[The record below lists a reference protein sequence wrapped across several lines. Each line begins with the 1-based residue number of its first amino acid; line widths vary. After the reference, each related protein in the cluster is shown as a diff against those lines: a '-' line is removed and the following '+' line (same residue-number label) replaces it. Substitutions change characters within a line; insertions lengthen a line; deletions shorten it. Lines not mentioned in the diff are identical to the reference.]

1 MRCVSSVSLAMSS
14 LDRFCADALLWRA
27 NPTGMLCCV
36 IATVFFFAVAG
47 RCHPLLG
54 SLAVWSTGDVVD
66 QSLVKKVVDLFVEMG
81 LSNTEVYSD
90 ELERPLLEATAAF
103 YQRQSAQWVE
113 DDSFPAFMLK
123 AEACLAAEQAR
134 AAAYLVPRTKE
145 RLLRTVEHEV
155 LVVHQ
160 QRMLDK
166 DTSGL
171 ITLLVND
178 AREDLSRLFRLYARV
193 ADALQPI
200 ATTLKRHVHAEG
212 MELVREQKAR
222 VEAASKTSSAAA
234 SAAADKPDF
243 IQALL
248 ALHDRY
254 TDLVSSCFGE
264 HPTFTRALK
273 EAFEVFVNQQVG
285 KSSTAELFAGYCD
298 ELLRVKGAGAR
309 MSEEDVEEQLD
320 KLVQLFA
327 YLSDK
332 DVFQE
337 FSRKQLAK
345 RLLMDRSHSDD
356 AESFLITKLKERC
369 GAHFTS
375 KLEGMITDMT
385 LSKDVQEA
393 FQVWFANK
401 ASNMED
407 VSSPATGAA
416 GAAEGGAAG
425 AAPAAATGAA
435 AAAGTPAPPASAAV
449 AADVPAMAVAPVSS
463 SGVRTNGLDF
473 AVRVL
478 TTGHWPTYAQDKITL
493 PPELYQSEQV
503 FREYY
508 NTRTAQ
514 RVLRFVHALG
524 KVWLTTTYYANGR
537 WGGKVELAC
546 STHQACVMMLFND
559 AESLTYGKICEMLGL
574 DPAADVSKG
583 TMLSLS
589 TISGA
594 SGSKARAQQ
603 SQSVLLRAP
612 AVAAGGAAGSGSS
625 THVGVNDVFSVN
637 VKFSS
642 QRPKLKLKPLHAKIT
657 DAEKEAA
664 QSTVHEDRRHA
675 VEAAIVRVMKQHK
688 RMPHNQLVVQVSE
701 LLMPV
706 FKPDPPLI
714 RSRIDE
720 LITREYIKRDPDVH
734 VYEYLA

>member
-1 MRCVSSVSLAMSS
+1 MAFSSSVL
-14 LDRFCADALLWRA
+14 LFFLPVGHAL
-27 NPTGMLCCV
+27 
-36 IATVFFFAVAG
+36 
-47 RCHPLLG
+47 
-54 SLAVWSTGDVVD
+54 STPSGDVVD

-81 LSNTEVYSD
+81 LSNTEVYSE
-90 ELERPLLEATAAF
+90 ELERPLLDATAEF

-155 LVVHQ
+155 LSVHQ
-160 QRMLDK
+160 QVMLDK
-166 DTSGL
+166 DSSGL
-171 ITLLVND
+171 VTLLVND

-193 ADALQPI
+193 TDALQPI
-200 ATTLKRHVHAEG
+200 ANTLKRHVHAEG

-222 VEAASKTSSAAA
+222 VEAAAKTSSAAA
-234 SAAADKPDF
+234 SAVADKPDF

-254 TDLVSSCFGE
+254 TDLVSSCFGD
-264 HPTFTRALK
+264 HVTFARALK

-309 MSEEDVEEQLD
+309 MSESDVEEQLD

-356 AESFLITKLKERC
+356 AESFLITKLKQRC

-385 LSKDVQEA
+385 LSADIQSA
-393 FQVWFANK
+393 FQEWFANRPTNT
-401 ASNMED
+401 NMEV
-407 VSSPATGAA
+407 VSSPAADGGDGVAA
-416 GAAEGGAAG
+416 GTPKAAG
-425 AAPAAATGAA
+425 AAPAGGAAT
-435 AAAGTPAPPASAAV
+435 ASEAAV
-449 AADVPAMAVAPVSS
+449 MPPVQLSS
-463 SGVRTNGLDF
+463 SGVRANGHDF

-478 TTGHWPTYAQDKITL
+478 TTGHWPTYAQDEITL
-493 PPELYQSEQV
+493 PPVLSRSEKL

-508 NTRTAQ
+508 NTRTSQ

-524 KVWLTTTYYANGR
+524 KVWLSTTFFSGGR

-559 AESLTYGKICEMLGL
+559 AESLTYGKICETLGL

-589 TISGA
+589 TISA
-594 SGSKARAQQ
+594 SGGKSRVQ
-603 SQSVLLRAP
+603 QSVLLRVPGPATGAP
-612 AVAAGGAAGSGSS
+612 GSTSS
-625 THVGVNDVFSVN
+625 SFVGVNDVFSVN
-637 VKFSS
+637 VKFTSM
-642 QRPKLKLKPLHAKIT
+642 RPKLKLKPLHAKIT

-706 FKPDPPLI
+706 FKPDPTLI
-714 RSRIDE
+714 RNRIDE
-720 LITREYIKRDPDVH
+720 LISREYIKKDTDAN

>member
-1 MRCVSSVSLAMSS
+1 MVSSSVLRV
-14 LDRFCADALLWRA
+14 LLPIGHAL
-27 NPTGMLCCV
+27 
-36 IATVFFFAVAG
+36 
-47 RCHPLLG
+47 
-54 SLAVWSTGDVVD
+54 STPSGDVVD

-81 LSNTEVYSD
+81 LSNTEVYSE
-90 ELERPLLEATAAF
+90 ELERPLLDATAEF

-160 QRMLDK
+160 QVMLDK
-166 DTSGL
+166 DSSGL
-171 ITLLVND
+171 VTLLVND

-193 ADALQPI
+193 TDALQPI

-222 VEAASKTSSAAA
+222 VEAAAKTSSAAA
-234 SAAADKPDF
+234 SAVADKPDF

-254 TDLVSSCFGE
+254 TDLVSSCFGD
-264 HPTFTRALK
+264 HATFARALK

-309 MSEEDVEEQLD
+309 MSESDVEEQLD

-356 AESFLITKLKERC
+356 AESFLITKLKQRC

-385 LSKDVQEA
+385 LSADIQSA
-393 FQVWFANK
+393 FQEWFANR
-401 ASNMED
+401 ATNTNMED
-407 VSSPATGAA
+407 VPSPAAAGGDGAAA
-416 GAAEGGAAG
+416 GAPKAAG
-425 AAPAAATGAA
+425 AAPAGGAA
-435 AAAGTPAPPASAAV
+435 AAPEAAV
-449 AADVPAMAVAPVSS
+449 MPPVQLSS
-463 SGVRTNGLDF
+463 SGVRANGHDF

-478 TTGHWPTYAQDKITL
+478 TTGHWPTYAQDEITL
-493 PPELYQSEQV
+493 PPVLSRSEKL

-508 NTRTAQ
+508 NTRTSQ

-524 KVWLTTTYYANGR
+524 KVWLSTTFFAGGR

-574 DPAADVSKG
+574 DPTADVSKG

-589 TISGA
+589 TISA
-594 SGSKARAQQ
+594 SGGKSRVQ
-603 SQSVLLRAP
+603 QSVLLRVPGPATGAP
-612 AVAAGGAAGSGSS
+612 GSTSS
-625 THVGVNDVFSVN
+625 SFVGVNDVFSVN
-637 VKFSS
+637 VKFTSM
-642 QRPKLKLKPLHAKIT
+642 RPKLKLKPLHAKIT

-706 FKPDPPLI
+706 FKPDPTLI
-714 RSRIDE
+714 RNRIDE
-720 LITREYIKRDPDVH
+720 LISREYIKKDTSAN

>member
-1 MRCVSSVSLAMSS
+1 VLLFFLPVGH
-14 LDRFCADALLWRA
+14 AL
-27 NPTGMLCCV
+27 
-36 IATVFFFAVAG
+36 
-47 RCHPLLG
+47 
-54 SLAVWSTGDVVD
+54 STPSGDVVD

-81 LSNTEVYSD
+81 LSNTEVYSE
-90 ELERPLLEATAAF
+90 ELERPLLDATAEF

-155 LVVHQ
+155 LSVHQ
-160 QRMLDK
+160 QVMLDK
-166 DTSGL
+166 DSSGL
-171 ITLLVND
+171 VTLLVND

-193 ADALQPI
+193 TDALQPI
-200 ATTLKRHVHAEG
+200 ANTLKRHVHAEG

-222 VEAASKTSSAAA
+222 VEAAAKTSSAAA
-234 SAAADKPDF
+234 SAVADKPDF

-254 TDLVSSCFGE
+254 TDLVSSCFGD
-264 HPTFTRALK
+264 HVTFARALK

-309 MSEEDVEEQLD
+309 MSESDVEEQLD

-356 AESFLITKLKERC
+356 AESFLITKLKQRC

-385 LSKDVQEA
+385 LSADIQSA
-393 FQVWFANK
+393 FQEWFANRPTNT
-401 ASNMED
+401 NMEV
-407 VSSPATGAA
+407 VSSPAADGGDGVAA
-416 GAAEGGAAG
+416 GTPKAAG
-425 AAPAAATGAA
+425 AAPAGGAAT
-435 AAAGTPAPPASAAV
+435 ASEAAV
-449 AADVPAMAVAPVSS
+449 MPPVQLSS
-463 SGVRTNGLDF
+463 SGVRANGHDF

-478 TTGHWPTYAQDKITL
+478 TTGHWPTYAQDEITL
-493 PPELYQSEQV
+493 PPVLSRSEKL

-508 NTRTAQ
+508 NTRTSQ

-524 KVWLTTTYYANGR
+524 KVWLSTTFFSGGR

-559 AESLTYGKICEMLGL
+559 AESLTYGKICETLGL

-589 TISGA
+589 TISA
-594 SGSKARAQQ
+594 SGGKSRVQ
-603 SQSVLLRAP
+603 QSVLLRVPGPATGAP
-612 AVAAGGAAGSGSS
+612 GSTSS
-625 THVGVNDVFSVN
+625 SFVGVNDVFSVN
-637 VKFSS
+637 VKFTSM
-642 QRPKLKLKPLHAKIT
+642 RPKLKLKPLHAKIT

-706 FKPDPPLI
+706 FKPDPTLI
-714 RSRIDE
+714 RNRIDE
-720 LITREYIKRDPDVH
+720 LISREYIKKDTDAN

>member
-1 MRCVSSVSLAMSS
+1 VLLFFLPVGH
-14 LDRFCADALLWRA
+14 AL
-27 NPTGMLCCV
+27 
-36 IATVFFFAVAG
+36 
-47 RCHPLLG
+47 
-54 SLAVWSTGDVVD
+54 STPSGDVVD

-81 LSNTEVYSD
+81 LSNTEVYSE
-90 ELERPLLEATAAF
+90 ELERPLLDATAEF

-155 LVVHQ
+155 LSVHQ
-160 QRMLDK
+160 QVMLDK
-166 DTSGL
+166 DSSGL
-171 ITLLVND
+171 VTLLVND

-193 ADALQPI
+193 TDALQPI
-200 ATTLKRHVHAEG
+200 ANTLKRHVHAEG

-222 VEAASKTSSAAA
+222 VEAAAKTSSAAA
-234 SAAADKPDF
+234 SAVADKPDF

-254 TDLVSSCFGE
+254 TDLVSSCFGD
-264 HPTFTRALK
+264 HVTFARALK

-309 MSEEDVEEQLD
+309 MSESDVEEQLD

-356 AESFLITKLKERC
+356 AESFLITKLKQRC

-385 LSKDVQEA
+385 LSADIQSA
-393 FQVWFANK
+393 FQEWFANRPTNT
-401 ASNMED
+401 NMEV
-407 VSSPATGAA
+407 VSSPAAD
-416 GAAEGGAAG
+416 GGDG
-425 AAPAAATGAA
+425 V
-435 AAAGTPAPPASAAV
+435 AAGTPKAACAAPAGGAATASEAAV
-449 AADVPAMAVAPVSS
+449 MPPVQLSS
-463 SGVRTNGLDF
+463 SGVRANGHDF

-478 TTGHWPTYAQDKITL
+478 TTGHWPTYAQDEITL
-493 PPELYQSEQV
+493 PPVLSRSEKL

-508 NTRTAQ
+508 NTRTSQ

-524 KVWLTTTYYANGR
+524 KVWLSTTFFSGGR

-559 AESLTYGKICEMLGL
+559 AESLTYGKICETLGL

-589 TISGA
+589 TISA
-594 SGSKARAQQ
+594 SGGKSRVQ
-603 SQSVLLRAP
+603 QSVLLRVPGPATGAP
-612 AVAAGGAAGSGSS
+612 GSTSS
-625 THVGVNDVFSVN
+625 SFVGVNDVFSVN
-637 VKFSS
+637 VKFTSM
-642 QRPKLKLKPLHAKIT
+642 RPKLKLKPLHAKIT

-706 FKPDPPLI
+706 FKPDPTLI
-714 RSRIDE
+714 RNRIDE
-720 LITREYIKRDPDVH
+720 LISREYIKKDTDAN

>member
-1 MRCVSSVSLAMSS
+1 MAFSSSVL
-14 LDRFCADALLWRA
+14 LFFLPVGHAL
-27 NPTGMLCCV
+27 
-36 IATVFFFAVAG
+36 
-47 RCHPLLG
+47 
-54 SLAVWSTGDVVD
+54 STPSGDVVD

-81 LSNTEVYSD
+81 LSNTEVYSE
-90 ELERPLLEATAAF
+90 ELERPLLDATAEF

-155 LVVHQ
+155 LSVHQ
-160 QRMLDK
+160 QVMLDK
-166 DTSGL
+166 DSSGL
-171 ITLLVND
+171 VTLLVND

-193 ADALQPI
+193 TDALQPI
-200 ATTLKRHVHAEG
+200 ANTLKRHVHAEG

-222 VEAASKTSSAAA
+222 VEAAAKTSSAAA
-234 SAAADKPDF
+234 SAVADKPDF

-254 TDLVSSCFGE
+254 TDLVSSCFGD
-264 HPTFTRALK
+264 HVTFARALK

-309 MSEEDVEEQLD
+309 MSESDVEEQLD

-356 AESFLITKLKERC
+356 AESFLITKLKQRC

-385 LSKDVQEA
+385 LSADIQSA
-393 FQVWFANK
+393 FQEWFANRPTNT
-401 ASNMED
+401 NMEV
-407 VSSPATGAA
+407 VSSPAAD
-416 GAAEGGAAG
+416 GGDG
-425 AAPAAATGAA
+425 V
-435 AAAGTPAPPASAAV
+435 AAGTPKAACAAPAGGAATASEAAV
-449 AADVPAMAVAPVSS
+449 MPPVQLSS
-463 SGVRTNGLDF
+463 SGVRANGHDF

-478 TTGHWPTYAQDKITL
+478 TTGHWPTYAQDEITL
-493 PPELYQSEQV
+493 PPVLSRSEKL

-508 NTRTAQ
+508 NTRTSQ

-524 KVWLTTTYYANGR
+524 KVWLSTTFFSGGR

-559 AESLTYGKICEMLGL
+559 AESLTYGKICETLGL

-589 TISGA
+589 TISA
-594 SGSKARAQQ
+594 SGGKSRVQ
-603 SQSVLLRAP
+603 QSVLLRVPGPATGAP
-612 AVAAGGAAGSGSS
+612 GSTSS
-625 THVGVNDVFSVN
+625 SFVGVNDVFSVN
-637 VKFSS
+637 VKFTSM
-642 QRPKLKLKPLHAKIT
+642 RPKLKLKPLHAKIT

-706 FKPDPPLI
+706 FKPDPTLI
-714 RSRIDE
+714 RNRIDE
-720 LITREYIKRDPDVH
+720 LISREYIKKDTDAN

>member
-1 MRCVSSVSLAMSS
+1 MLLFFLPVGH
-14 LDRFCADALLWRA
+14 AL
-27 NPTGMLCCV
+27 
-36 IATVFFFAVAG
+36 
-47 RCHPLLG
+47 
-54 SLAVWSTGDVVD
+54 STPSGDVVD

-81 LSNTEVYSD
+81 LSNTEVYSE
-90 ELERPLLEATAAF
+90 ELERPLLDATAEF

-155 LVVHQ
+155 LSVHQ
-160 QRMLDK
+160 QVMLDK
-166 DTSGL
+166 DSSGL
-171 ITLLVND
+171 VTLLVND

-193 ADALQPI
+193 TDALQPI
-200 ATTLKRHVHAEG
+200 ANTLKRHVHAEG

-222 VEAASKTSSAAA
+222 VEAAAKTSSAAA
-234 SAAADKPDF
+234 SAVADKPDF

-254 TDLVSSCFGE
+254 TDLVSSCFGD
-264 HPTFTRALK
+264 HVTFARALK

-309 MSEEDVEEQLD
+309 MSESDVEEQLD

-356 AESFLITKLKERC
+356 AESFLITKLKQRC

-385 LSKDVQEA
+385 LSADIQSA
-393 FQVWFANK
+393 FQEWFANRPTNT
-401 ASNMED
+401 NMEV
-407 VSSPATGAA
+407 VSSPAAD
-416 GAAEGGAAG
+416 GGDG
-425 AAPAAATGAA
+425 V
-435 AAAGTPAPPASAAV
+435 AAGTPKAACAAPAGGAATASEAAV
-449 AADVPAMAVAPVSS
+449 MPPVQLSS
-463 SGVRTNGLDF
+463 SGVRANGHDF

-478 TTGHWPTYAQDKITL
+478 TTGHWPTYAQDEITL
-493 PPELYQSEQV
+493 PPVLSRSEKL

-508 NTRTAQ
+508 NTRTSQ

-524 KVWLTTTYYANGR
+524 KVWLSTTFFSGGR

-559 AESLTYGKICEMLGL
+559 AESLTYGKICETLGL

-589 TISGA
+589 TISA
-594 SGSKARAQQ
+594 SGGKSRVQ
-603 SQSVLLRAP
+603 QSVLLRVPGPATGAP
-612 AVAAGGAAGSGSS
+612 GSTSS
-625 THVGVNDVFSVN
+625 SFVGVNDVFSVN
-637 VKFSS
+637 VKFTSM
-642 QRPKLKLKPLHAKIT
+642 RPKLKLKPLHAKIT

-706 FKPDPPLI
+706 FKPDPTLI
-714 RSRIDE
+714 RNRIDE
-720 LITREYIKRDPDVH
+720 LISREYIKKDTDAN

>member
-1 MRCVSSVSLAMSS
+1 MYSSVL
-14 LDRFCADALLWRA
+14 RQPADATGVLCCCVFASVCAILLWLTGISSCWARLSCGRA
-27 NPTGMLCCV
+27 
-36 IATVFFFAVAG
+36 
-47 RCHPLLG
+47 
-54 SLAVWSTGDVVD
+54 GDVVD

-171 ITLLVND
+171 VTLLVND

-401 ASNMED
+401 PSNMED
-407 VSSPATGAA
+407 VSGPAAGAAGSVEGSAGGTAPAGAA
-416 GAAEGGAAG
+416 GAAAAG
-425 AAPAAATGAA
+425 GTPGTPAPAAAGAD
-435 AAAGTPAPPASAAV
+435 T
-449 AADVPAMAVAPVSS
+449 PAMAVAPVSS

-478 TTGHWPTYAQDKITL
+478 TTGHWPTYAQDKINL
-493 PPELYQSEQV
+493 PPELYQSEQL

-524 KVWLTTTYYANGR
+524 KVWLTSTYYANGR

-574 DPAADVSKG
+574 DPSADVSKG

-589 TISGA
+589 TVSAA
-594 SGSKARAQQ
+594 SGGKVRAQQ

-612 AVAAGGAAGSGSS
+612 PASAGGVSGGGSS
-625 THVGVNDVFSVN
+625 ALVGVNDVFSVN

-720 LITREYIKRDPDVH
+720 LITREYIKRDPEVH
-734 VYEYLA
+734 FYEYLA